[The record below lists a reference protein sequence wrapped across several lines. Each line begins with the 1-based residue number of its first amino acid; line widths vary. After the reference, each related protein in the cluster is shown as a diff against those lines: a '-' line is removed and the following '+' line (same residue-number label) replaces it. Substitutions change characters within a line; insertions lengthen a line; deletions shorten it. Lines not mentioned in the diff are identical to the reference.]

1 MNEPEQIIRDGWT
14 LECPF
19 CSKTILYTY
28 FVNWFVPTPFFYSDS
43 SNDVLLRKSDGEKVH
58 EILENKKLLLAELE
72 IIWKEC
78 LKDAP
83 PALDG
88 GQFTLWANVKCPH
101 CKKELPYNDGVKDL
115 KVRIYDSRIILI
127 DGAVVVGD
135 SVKETWQIKVR
146 VK

>member
-19 CSKTILYTY
+19 CNKPILYTY

-43 SNDVLLRKSDGEKVH
+43 SNDVLLRKNDGEKVQK
-58 EILENKKLLLAELE
+58 ILENKNILLTELE
-72 IIWKEC
+72 IIWNEC
-78 LKDAP
+78 LRDAP

-88 GQFTLWANVKCPH
+88 GHFTFWANVKCPH
-101 CKKELPYNDGVKDL
+101 CKKELPYNNGVKDL

-127 DGAVVVGD
+127 DGAMVVGD
-135 SVKETWQIKVR
+135 NAEETWRIRVR
-146 VK
+146 AK